1 MVSGFQMIPKP
12 EPWLS
17 NRCMRLLH
25 LFPLLL
31 VVLAG
36 GGCLHAPLNVP
47 EGGGTNSRPTYS
59 FGEQV
64 PVSVNQGDTLFLV
77 AFSGGGT
84 RAAAMAYGVL
94 EELRRT
100 TVPGSVPE
108 RRLLGDINVISSVS
122 GGSVTAAAYALYG
135 EDFFGSFETNFLKR
149 DVQGKLVGKTFM
161 PWNWP
166 RIGSPWFGRSDLAAR
181 YYDEILFHNAT
192 FGELTTGRR
201 PFVMLNATEVATGI
215 QFWFTQDVFDN
226 LCSDLSSYP
235 ISRAVAASSA
245 VPVILSPI
253 TLKNYSGTCDF
264 HPPDWALPGAIAG
277 EGMTLMQRG
286 QELAILRDST
296 NHPYLHL
303 VDGGVADNLG
313 LRPLLEGLAYMAADP
328 GSRRGLNFHTLRRI
342 VLLSVNAHS
351 SPENTWDRRESPPGI
366 LTLAVAAPSITMDR
380 YSKDTVA
387 MMGMVV
393 EALKRKLP
401 NAEAGS
407 LKFFPIS
414 LSFDNLKDPK
424 ERTFFLNVPTSFFLS
439 NDSVDRL
446 REVGG
451 KLLRDSPQF
460 QALMSD
466 YAAAGSRG
474 SDSLSSP
481 AEAPAR

>member
-1 MVSGFQMIPKP
+1 MYRFLRYGT
-12 EPWLS
+12 
-17 NRCMRLLH
+17 LLMA
-25 LFPLLL
+25 
-31 VVLAG
+31 VLAAA
-36 GGCLHAPLNVP
+36 GCIHAPLNAPKIAATNAIP
-47 EGGGTNSRPTYS
+47 EYS
-59 FGEQV
+59 FRNRV
-64 PVSVNQGDTLFLV
+64 PASVNRGETLFLV

-100 TVPGSVPE
+100 VVPGSVPE
-108 RRLLGDINVISSVS
+108 RRMIEDINVISSVS
-122 GGSVTAAAYALYG
+122 GGSVAAAAYALYG
-135 EDFFGSFETNFLKR
+135 DAFFGSFETNFLKR
-149 DVQGKLVGKTFM
+149 DVQGKLVGKTLM

-192 FGELTTGRR
+192 FGQLAQGNR

-245 VPVILSPI
+245 VPVVLSPI
-253 TLKNYSGTCDF
+253 TLKNYAGSCGYE
-264 HPPDWALPGAIAG
+264 PPIWALPTTGGG
-277 EGMTLMQRG
+277 EGLSLMERG
-286 QELAILRDST
+286 KELATLRDST
-296 NHPYLHL
+296 NRPFLHL

-313 LRPLLEGLAYMAADP
+313 LRPLLEGLAYMTTVPA
-328 GSRRGLNFHTLRRI
+328 SRQGLEFAKIRRV
-342 VLLSVNAHS
+342 VLLSVNARS
-351 SPENTWDRRESPPGI
+351 SPENTWDRKESPPGI
-366 LTLAVAAPSITMDR
+366 FTLAVAAPSITMDR

-387 MMGMVV
+387 MMGMTV
-393 EALKRKLP
+393 EVLKRKLP
-401 NAEAGS
+401 NAESGS

-446 REVGG
+446 RDVGG
-451 KLLRDSPQF
+451 RLLRDSHQF
-460 QALMSD
+460 QALLQDYGSTGPEKGPLASPSSSD
-466 YAAAGSRG
+466 EKR
-474 SDSLSSP
+474 P
-481 AEAPAR
+481 AN